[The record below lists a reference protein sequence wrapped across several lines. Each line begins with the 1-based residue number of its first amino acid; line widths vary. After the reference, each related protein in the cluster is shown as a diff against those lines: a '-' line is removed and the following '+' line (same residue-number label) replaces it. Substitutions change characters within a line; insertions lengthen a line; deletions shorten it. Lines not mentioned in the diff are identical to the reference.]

1 MIRWRYKVTVHM
13 AEEILEHLSRAVEE
27 VPPTIYCSDAGA
39 CYFDE
44 GPNPFTEAIQ
54 NLLTAYGE
62 EGWELVQVV
71 FRMDQM
77 ICFWKQPLN

>member
-1 MIRWRYKVTVHM
+1 MSVWRYNVTVHT

-27 VPPTIYCSDAGA
+27 VPPTIYCSDGGA

-54 NLLTAYGE
+54 RVLTQQGQ

-71 FRMDQM
+71 FRAEQM
-77 ICFWKQPLN
+77 ICFWKQPV

>member
-1 MIRWRYKVTVHM
+1 MTRWRYKVTVHV
-13 AEEILEHLSRAVEE
+13 AEDILEHLSRAVEE

-54 NLLTAYGE
+54 SLLGGYGE
-62 EGWELVQVV
+62 QGWELVQVV
-71 FRMDQM
+71 FRIDQM